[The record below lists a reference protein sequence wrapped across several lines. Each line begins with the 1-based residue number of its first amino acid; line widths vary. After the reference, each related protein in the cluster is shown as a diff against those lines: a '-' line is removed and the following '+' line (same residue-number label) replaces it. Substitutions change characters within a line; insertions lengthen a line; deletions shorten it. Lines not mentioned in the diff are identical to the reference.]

1 MKARRTLDQSLNIVI
16 RSLRK
21 AGEATA
27 AEVAGSTGMS
37 IKNARNLLGM
47 LKKEECV
54 ELTKGKPPKW
64 KFLQMRNEKQL
75 QTKRQQRRD
84 AVIASMERA
93 AKKEQGALEA
103 SKFAAD
109 TMVAATKRAF
119 LRSSYR

>member
-1 MKARRTLDQSLNIVI
+1 
-16 RSLRK
+16 
-21 AGEATA
+21 
-27 AEVAGSTGMS
+27 MS

-54 ELTKGKPPKW
+54 ELTRRSKPPKW

-75 QTKRQQRRD
+75 QTKKQQRRD
-84 AVIASMERA
+84 DVIASMERV
-93 AKKEQGALEA
+93 AKKERDALEA